1 MHLVRSLPFAL
12 LAAGVVSLVA
22 AVATG
27 EATFYL
33 VLVVPVLTGSSGLP
47 LLGVVLLFLGFL
59 TLPLGFPT
67 DAHEGNDVLLSSA
80 PSSPRGPTPR
90 SSSGSGGVILLG
102 PVPIFFGSWKDPSS
116 RVYWVAVLVGV
127 VVLAVA
133 LGLLALAW
141 L

>member
-1 MHLVRSLPFAL
+1 MRLVRGIPFAL

-27 EATFYL
+27 GATFYL
-33 VLVVPVLTGSSGLP
+33 ILVVPVLTGSSGLL

-59 TLPLGFPT
+59 TLPLGFPVE
-67 DAHEGNDVLLSSA
+67 DHEGDEIHPPPA
-80 PSSPRGPTPR
+80 PSGPPRPTLRTP
-90 SSSGSGGVILLG
+90 SGSGGVILLG
-102 PVPIFFGSWKDPSS
+102 PVPIFFGAWKNPSA
-116 RVYWVAVLVGV
+116 RVYWLAVLVGA

-133 LGLLALAW
+133 LGLLVLAS